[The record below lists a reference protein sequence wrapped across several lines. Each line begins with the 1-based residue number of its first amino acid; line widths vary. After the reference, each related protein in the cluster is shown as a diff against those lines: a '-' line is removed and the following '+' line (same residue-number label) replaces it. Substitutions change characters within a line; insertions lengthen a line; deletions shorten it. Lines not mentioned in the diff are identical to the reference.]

1 MTSGR
6 ETQKPAGS
14 ADASASHYHADSTKA
29 HEPNRAE
36 GPAPDETQANFAY
49 RLIEEMIVTL
59 KLPPGTRVSE
69 KSLSTELG
77 IGRTPVREALKR
89 LAQERTITIQPRSG
103 GVISAIDVDD
113 HFKLIEVRRELERI
127 LVGRTARLANPG
139 ICKAFS
145 ELQLRFEK
153 AAAESSEALFIAA
166 DREFNTL
173 VANSADNVYAA
184 DAMGP
189 LQAQT
194 RRFWF
199 LNFQQFGD
207 LTKVCRLHAA
217 IAKAIAANDERAARK
232 ALDRLIDYVEEYT
245 YQTRRAIMKHR

>member
-6 ETQKPAGS
+6 
-14 ADASASHYHADSTKA
+14 
-29 HEPNRAE
+29 RAE
-36 GPAPDETQANFAY
+36 RSAKSAGGGTNQGQVRITASLGVKQVDGPAENETQANFAY

-69 KSLSTELG
+69 KSLSTKLG

-89 LAQERTITIQPRSG
+89 LAQERTITIHPRSG
-103 GVISAIDVDD
+103 AVISAIDVDD

-127 LVGRTARLANPG
+127 LVGRTARLADLG
-139 ICKAFS
+139 IRKAFS
-145 ELQLRFEK
+145 ELQARFEK
-153 AAAESSEALFIAA
+153 AAIEDSEAIFIAA
-166 DREFNTL
+166 DREFNAL

-217 IAKAIAANDERAARK
+217 IAKAIAANDESAARK

-245 YQTRRAIMKHR
+245 YQTRRAIMKRG

>member
-1 MTSGR
+1 MASDR
-6 ETQKPAGS
+6 ETGKQAKS
-14 ADASASHYHADSTKA
+14 ADAGLPAAHGTSH
-29 HEPNRAE
+29 AE
-36 GPAPDETQANFAY
+36 GPAPNETQANFAY

-59 KLPPGTRVSE
+59 KLRPGTRVSE
-69 KSLSTELG
+69 KSLSSELG

-89 LAQERTITIQPRSG
+89 LAQERTITIHPRSG
-103 GVISAIDVDD
+103 AVISAIDVDD

-139 ICKAFS
+139 IRKAFLD
-145 ELQLRFEK
+145 LQAQFET
-153 AAAESSEALFIAA
+153 AAAQSSEALFIAA

-173 VANSADNVYAA
+173 VASSADNIYAA

-217 IAKAIAANDERAARK
+217 IAKAIAANDERAARN

-245 YQTRRAIMKHR
+245 YQTRRAIMKRA